1 MQLNGIVFAAP
12 KCSYSTQ
19 SLFKELIY
27 IPRSTDQWLIENV
40 PLPMEAVRQNDHVQL
55 DESIDNLR
63 ISMNMAIGDMG
74 SYTQQ
79 QKKQSP
85 AKTAQS

>member
-55 DESIDNLR
+55 DKSIDNLR

-74 SYTQQ
+74 
-79 QKKQSP
+79 
-85 AKTAQS
+85 